1 MGVNAEKTKKN
12 RFFRVTLWVRRQ
24 TAKLASGSAPSCGD
38 TILPTFLNF
47 FIYFSIEN
55 GLYTQI
61 WMFFSIFF
69 AAFKLIW
76 PSTALH
82 IKFLITKR
90 A

>member
-12 RFFRVTLWVRRQ
+12 RFFCVALSVRRQ
-24 TAKLASGSAPSCGD
+24 TAKLASGLAPSCGD
-38 TILPTFLNF
+38 TILHTFFNF
-47 FIYFSIEN
+47 FIYISIGN

-61 WMFFSIFF
+61 GCFFQFFF

-90 A
+90 D